1 MSQLTTEFP
10 RVNTAKDD
18 YTLFL
23 SLAAQS
29 QAKRLRLGNTLLG
42 QLVNKVRIE
51 RVDALTRTDAE
62 NTREL
67 VDAGVSN
74 TKLDVLH
81 GGGTRERD
89 AVLDVRDVCA
99 ADAVAQLG
107 GAAGD
112 EGGGRGFGVVEADG
126 AAETLVGGLDVGAV
140 GVDPELEGAGVD
152 LGVDG
157 LGRSSNVDCSYIYI
171 LAAISR
177 VILGHW

>member
-10 RVNTAKDD
+10 RINTTKDNNA
-18 YTLFL
+18 LL
-23 SLAAQS
+23 LRLAAQC
-29 QAKRLRLGNTLLG
+29 QAKRLCLGNTLLG
-42 QLVNKVRIE
+42 QLVNKVRIQ
-51 RVDALTRTDAE
+51 RVDPFAGADAE

-67 VDAGVSN
+67 VDAGVRN

-81 GGGTRERD
+81 GGGAGERD
-89 AVLDVRDVCA
+89 AVLDVGDVCA

-126 AAETLVGGLDVGAV
+126 AAEALVGGLDVGAV

-157 LGRSSNVDCSYIYI
+157 LGRSSNVDCSFIPISKYIK
-171 LAAISR
+171 SN
-177 VILGHW
+177 LGI